1 MTENPTRRTF
11 VKGVAATGT
20 AATGVASLAGS
31 TTAQQ
36 NIDVN
41 ADNLVTEGLINVQ
54 NVQADIID
62 DITVEDVNVIIQ
74 NIDVTVQDI
83 EILEGGINILVD
95 IDESEVLS
103 RNVVNVVV
111 QILTDS
117 GRLVGRDQIRN

>member
-1 MTENPTRRTF
+1 MTEKQSRRTF

-20 AATGVASLAGS
+20 AATGLAAFGGQA
-31 TTAQQ
+31 TAQQ
-36 NIDVN
+36 NIDVD
-41 ADNLVTEGLINVQ
+41 ASQLAEGLIVVQ

-62 DITVEDVNVIIQ
+62 DITVQDINVIVQ
-74 NIDVTVQDI
+74 NIDVTVQNI
-83 EILEGGINILVD
+83 EILQGGINVFVD

-111 QILTDS
+111 QILTDN